1 MIKTYKLQPIS
12 SLLSY
17 TIEDICN
24 MYSMHPQTV
33 RKWIKIGLR
42 TIDSKKPSLI
52 HGSDLKKFLE
62 KHNEKLKKH
71 LDFEEFFCVTCKE
84 AHIPLFR
91 KVYLEQNHQFIKA
104 KGVCPITKKIMNR
117 SYKLADYPQ
126 LKKNFSLEEMA
137 RLYDSSNPTLNTK
150 IGEDN
155 QKQKSESEFNDGEL
169 YYEQSIQCE
178 KRTD

>member
-1 MIKTYKLQPIS
+1 
-12 SLLSY
+12 
-17 TIEDICN
+17 

-33 RKWIKIGLR
+33 RKWIKIGLG

-52 HGSDLKKFLE
+52 HGSDLKKFLK

-104 KGVCPITKKIMNR
+104 KGICPITRKIMNR
-117 SYKLADYPQ
+117 SYKLAFSQVGFIFVVPLLYNRVSRNNKTVDQ
-126 LKKNFSLEEMA
+126 IAESDHIIKIEEIFSNFLALIVRSINCVIC
-137 RLYDSSNPTLNTK
+137 SWF
-150 IGEDN
+150 IGIN
-155 QKQKSESEFNDGEL
+155 
-169 YYEQSIQCE
+169 
-178 KRTD
+178 

>member
-17 TIEDICN
+17 SIEDICN

-52 HGSDLKKFLE
+52 HGSDLRKFLK
-62 KHNEKLKKH
+62 KHNEKLKEH

-84 AHIPLFR
+84 AHIPLSR
-91 KVYLEQNHQFIKA
+91 KVYLEQNHQFIRS

-117 SYKLADYPQ
+117 SYKLSDYSR
-126 LKKNFSLEEMA
+126 LKKAFSLEEMA
-137 RLYDSSNPTLNTK
+137 RLYDSSNSSLHTK
-150 IGEDN
+150 INEEN
-155 QKQKSESEFNDGEL
+155 QKQGNEPEFNEGEL
-169 YYEQSIQCE
+169 CYE
-178 KRTD
+178 